1 MTQTLRNGALLGVLA
16 VGAVAAW
23 LFGRQEA
30 PAITPS
36 EMSAPRTFY
45 LRDAAILGTDP
56 SGYISYRV
64 YASMV
69 EQPEQDQPLVLSDVR
84 VEYDAREKIPWL
96 VTAVRATVNRGET
109 MRLHEARLSSLP
121 PPGTDSLLIETDE
134 LELDAK
140 AYLAHAEHPVVLSR
154 GGARVEAQ
162 RLTADL
168 KQNRIELESGHGQL
182 HR

>member
-1 MTQTLRNGALLGVLA
+1 MMQTLRNGALLGLLA
-16 VGAVAAW
+16 VGAVATG
-23 LFGRQEA
+23 LLGRQEA
-30 PAITPS
+30 PVVATS
-36 EMSAPRTFY
+36 EMTAPRTFY

-64 YASMV
+64 FAAMV
-69 EQPEQDQPLVLSDVR
+69 EQPEQDEPLVLSDVR
-84 VEYDAREKIPWL
+84 VEYDVRENVPWL
-96 VTAVRATVNRGET
+96 VTAVSATVNRGET

-134 LELDAK
+134 LDLDAE
-140 AYLAHAEHPVVLSR
+140 AYLARAEHPVVLSR

-162 RLTADL
+162 GLTADL

>member
-1 MTQTLRNGALLGVLA
+1 MT
-16 VGAVAAW
+16 W
-23 LFGRQEA
+23 LVGRQET
-30 PAITPS
+30 PAVTS
-36 EMSAPRTFY
+36 GEMSAPRTFY

-64 YASMV
+64 FAAMV

-84 VEYDAREKIPWL
+84 VEYDARENVPWL
-96 VTAVRATVNRGET
+96 VTAVRATVSRGET

-121 PPGTDSLLIETDE
+121 EPGTASLLIETDE
-134 LELDAK
+134 LELDAE
-140 AYLAHAEHPVVLSR
+140 AYLARAEHLVVLSR

-162 RLTADL
+162 SLTADL
-168 KQNRIELESGHGQL
+168 KQNRIVLESGHGQL